1 MRQNPSSRTL
11 RECGGCG
18 KRKNLAWDK
27 RGEVC
32 HDCLLKRRDYVI
44 KQHKENHI
52 PYHEAES
59 ELMERMGLSRL
70 EAEEMIHPKKEEWKH
85 PARKVDI
92 KIGEEVVKFDE
103 EGNLLLSDGRTIPLG
118 GDGEVS
124 E

>member
-1 MRQNPSSRTL
+1 MTQKPSSRTL

-27 RGEVC
+27 RGEIC
-32 HDCLLKRRDYVI
+32 HPCLLKRRDYI
-44 KQHKENHI
+44 IQQHRENNI

-70 EAEEMIHPKKEEWKH
+70 EAEEMIHPKPEEWIHKGK
-85 PARKVDI
+85 PMQI
-92 KIGEEVVKFDE
+92 KLGDDVVQWDE
-103 EGNLLLSDGRTIPLG
+103 EGNLVLPDGTKLPLG

-124 E
+124 